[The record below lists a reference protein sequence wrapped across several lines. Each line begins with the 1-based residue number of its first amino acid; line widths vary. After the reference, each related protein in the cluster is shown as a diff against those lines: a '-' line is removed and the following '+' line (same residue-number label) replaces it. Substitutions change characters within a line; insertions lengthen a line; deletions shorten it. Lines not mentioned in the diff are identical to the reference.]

1 MPAILDYEP
10 IAASKGVQRTMARL
24 RKLFEKIEEKE
35 TEQPSLA
42 ITITLAGEGSEKVE
56 LDKQSVGLLQRFF
69 SLLAAGDPLAIVP
82 MSRQLTT
89 QEAANILHVSRPYL
103 IKLLEKGEIP
113 YTRTGKHRRIRLDD
127 LMAFRRKF
135 DAKRMEAINH
145 ITQLSQEL
153 GVYHSE

>member
-1 MPAILDYEP
+1 MSIAPDYEP
-10 IAASKGVQRTMARL
+10 ITAPKGVQRTMGRL
-24 RKLFEKIEEKE
+24 HKLFEKIEEKE

-42 ITITLAGEGSEKVE
+42 ITITLGGEGSEKVE

-69 SLLAAGDPLAIVP
+69 SLLATGDPLAIVP
-82 MSRQLTT
+82 MSRHLTT

-127 LMAFRRKF
+127 LIAFRRKF
-135 DAKRMEAINH
+135 DAKRMVVINH

-153 GVYHSE
+153 GVYHSG